1 MSLVGLFGG
10 SFDPVHHGHLITA
23 AVVAE
28 TLGLDQLR
36 FVPANEQPF
45 KAGTHRAPAA
55 DRAAMLELAIAG
67 AEGFAVERAELE
79 RPGPSYTVETLR
91 ILTAREPGNR
101 FVVLLGADA
110 AAQFDR
116 WREPEEIR
124 RLAQVAIFARPGAPA
139 VTGRAAGSLIAV
151 PSIGI
156 SATGVRRRV
165 GEGRSVR
172 YWVPGPVADYIAM
185 HRLYLSHV

>member
-10 SFDPVHHGHLITA
+10 SFDPIHHGHLITA

-28 TLGLDQLR
+28 TLGLDQVR

-45 KAGTHRAPAA
+45 KAGTHRAPAVH
-55 DRAAMLELAIAG
+55 RAAMLELATAG
-67 AEGFAVERAELE
+67 AAGFATERAELE
-79 RPGPSYTVETLR
+79 RPGPSYTVDTLR
-91 ILTAREPGNR
+91 ILTAREPGTR
-101 FVVLLGADA
+101 FIMLLGADA

-116 WREPEEIR
+116 WREPDEIL
-124 RLAQVAIFARPGAPA
+124 RLAQVAVFARPGVPA
-139 VTGRAAGSLIAV
+139 VAGRLPGQVVTV

-156 SATGVRRRV
+156 SATEVRRRV

-172 YWVPGPVADYIAM
+172 YWVPDAVADYIAM